1 MTNHEYYTALC
12 WLRNVE
18 KVPYISQADIDEAH
32 AKWANEPKPYQNIK
46 KYKYNGNRISTNKP
60 DFSVVREY
68 RGY

>member
-32 AKWANEPKPYQNIK
+32 ANWANEPKPYSNVKQ
-46 KYKYNGNRISTNKP
+46 YNGNRISTNIA
-60 DFSVVREY
+60 DYSEEREY